1 MKNDIKIIF
10 VVWGD
15 DYIKFFDRFVLSSY
29 LAPGNLPY
37 LAKSRTI
44 YVDLWTKKKDI
55 EKISNIRSFLRLK
68 MLSKIKYYDIAS
80 VDDSK
85 YGIMNN
91 CHRISIADSN
101 QKNHIIC
108 IASPDSVA
116 SANVLGFSADKIDQG
131 YRAVCVAGPSATLE
145 NADQA
150 FKKYKNLPFLEIQP
164 RDLMKIWFNNM
175 NALSKSHI
183 ISQDSKVLLS
193 PSYFYFSQGS
203 GEILARQFHLH
214 PLMVL
219 PQDKTIMPVGTFD
232 LNWIEQCCRSYSSVY
247 IIKDSDLGCFCEF
260 SSKTTNWGHPIYQ
273 GSFFSVLKDF
283 LKNSTWKWN
292 RLFIWE
298 DIYLHSTSS
307 QLGEATKNRA
317 NKFIKSIFSECYPSK
332 NMEITSKLLL
342 NLISLRN
349 NLYWR
354 TLSILTNAQ
363 TLFKLTSY
371 LFSGKEKIS
380 TISAAI
386 SEKINNIHD
395 EKFKTILILPNT
407 KLKRLTLGKNIKKI
421 KIVYESTGDL
431 QEFYSLNKHALRS
444 RQVIFRKIIRRKIS
458 LADV

>member
-15 DYIKFFDRFVLSSY
+15 DFIKFFDRFVLSSY

-37 LAKSRTI
+37 LAKSRTL
-44 YVDLWTKKKDI
+44 YVDIWTKKKDI
-55 EKISNIRSFLRLK
+55 GKISNLRSFLRLK
-68 MLSKIKYYDIAS
+68 MLSKIKFYDIAT
-80 VDDSK
+80 VNDSK

-131 YRAVCVAGPSATLE
+131 YRAVCVVGPSATLE
-145 NADQA
+145 NAEKA
-150 FKKYKNLPFLEIQP
+150 FQKYKSSTFLEIQP

-183 ISQDSKVLLS
+183 ISRSSKILLS

-232 LNWIEQCCRSYSSVY
+232 LNWIEQCCRSYSNVY

-260 SSKTTNWGHPIYQ
+260 SSKKTNWGQPLYQ
-273 GSFFSVLKDF
+273 RSLFSVLINF

-298 DIYLHSTSS
+298 NIYLHSTSS
-307 QLGEATKNRA
+307 KLEKATVIRA
-317 NKFIKSIFSECYPSK
+317 DKFIKDIFSECYP
-332 NMEITSKLLL
+332 NNNENTSKLLL
-342 NLISLRN
+342 HLISFRN
-349 NLYWR
+349 NLYWK
-354 TLSILTNAQ
+354 TLSILSNAQ
-363 TLFKLTSY
+363 TLFKLASY

-380 TISAAI
+380 QIHSII
-386 SEKINNIHD
+386 SEKVRKIPD
-395 EKFKTILILPNT
+395 EKSETILILPNT
-407 KLKRLTLGKNIKKI
+407 KLKRLTFGKNIKII
-421 KIVYESTGDL
+421 KIVYESSGDL
-431 QEFYSLNKHALRS
+431 QQFYSLNKSSLKS
-444 RQVIFRKIIRRKIS
+444 RQVIFRKIIRKKVFV
-458 LADV
+458 ADE

>member
-183 ISQDSKVLLS
+183 ISQDSKILLS

-260 SSKTTNWGHPIYQ
+260 SSKTTNWGHPIYR

-332 NMEITSKLLL
+332 NKEITSKLLL

-363 TLFKLTSY
+363 TLFKLASY
-371 LFSGKEKIS
+371 FFSGKEKIS
-380 TISAAI
+380 TINAI
-386 SEKINNIHD
+386 LSEKINNIHD

-431 QEFYSLNKHALRS
+431 QEFYSLNEHALRS

>member
-15 DYIKFFDRFVLSSY
+15 DFIKFFDRFVLRSY

-68 MLSKIKYYDIAS
+68 MLSKIKFYDIAS

-164 RDLMKIWFNNM
+164 RDLMKIWLNNM

-183 ISQDSKVLLS
+183 ISRDSKILLS
-193 PSYFYFSQGS
+193 PSYFYFSQGP

-219 PQDKTIMPVGTFD
+219 PQDKTIMPFGTFD

-260 SSKTTNWGHPIYQ
+260 SSKTTNWGRPICRR
-273 GSFFSVLKDF
+273 SFFSVLKNF

-307 QLGEATKNRA
+307 QLREATKNRA
-317 NKFIKSIFSECYPSK
+317 DKFIKSIFSECYPSK
-332 NMEITSKLLL
+332 NKEITSKLLL
-342 NLISLRN
+342 NVISMRN
-349 NLYWR
+349 NLFWK
-354 TLSILTNAQ
+354 THSILSKAC

-380 TISAAI
+380 NIT
-386 SEKINNIHD
+386 EKINNIYD
-395 EKFKTILILPNT
+395 ENFETILILPNT

-431 QEFYSLNKHALRS
+431 QEFYSLNEHALRG

-458 LADV
+458 LADA